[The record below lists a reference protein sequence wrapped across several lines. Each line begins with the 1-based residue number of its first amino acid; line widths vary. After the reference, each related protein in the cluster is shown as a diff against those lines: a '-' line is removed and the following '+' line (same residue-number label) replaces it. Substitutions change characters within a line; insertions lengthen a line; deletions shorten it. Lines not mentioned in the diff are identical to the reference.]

1 MNEQINTNPVAE
13 AQEIPTQGEN
23 SLFTNP
29 NLISELNGEKQ
40 EMTEMEAVFAGVT
53 LHSES
58 EKAEDVEENT
68 DSTVTEEDDIAA
80 TPSDAEDS
88 ETADNKGN
96 KADDRDPAKRFIELA
111 ENRTNK
117 IIDEIDKL
125 GKLAARKNYIYTQ
138 EQVEKMF
145 SVLEDELAFIK
156 KKFSEDKEEAKT
168 KRFSF

>member
-40 EMTEMEAVFAGVT
+40 EMTEMEAAFAGVT

-68 DSTVTEEDDIAA
+68 DSTVTEEDAVSYTHLRA
-80 TPSDAEDS
+80 H
-88 ETADNKGN
+88 ET
-96 KADDRDPAKRFIELA
+96 
-111 ENRTNK
+111 
-117 IIDEIDKL
+117 
-125 GKLAARKNYIYTQ
+125 
-138 EQVEKMF
+138 
-145 SVLEDELAFIK
+145 
-156 KKFSEDKEEAKT
+156 
-168 KRFSF
+168 

>member
-1 MNEQINTNPVAE
+1 MNEQIKTNPVAE

-53 LHSES
+53 LHSEP

-88 ETADNKGN
+88 ETADNKV
-96 KADDRDPAKRFIELA
+96 DDRDPAKRFIELA

-145 SVLEDELAFIK
+145 SVLEDEMAFIK